1 MRLLTPLARAAGA
14 RELGDGPAPLAERA
28 RNLAEIAR
36 LNGVFGGRLVTL
48 RHVRRLVARLPAGR
62 PVTVLD
68 LGTGSADVPRALVR
82 WARRAGR
89 PIRVIAL
96 DQEPGTLA
104 VARRT
109 VAGYPEI
116 VLLRADALAL
126 PFASGAVDIAISAL
140 TLHHL
145 EPPAAVAYLAA
156 MDRVAR
162 VGVVVNDLARSRW
175 GWALVWLVTRL
186 LACGR
191 MSRHDGPL
199 SILRAYTAEEARALC
214 AFAGMGAV
222 EVTRYDPLLRFCLVL
237 GEAPRKAS
245 REHTKVGA
253 ERSEIGEVQPKA
265 SRAHTKMGAERSEA

>member
-1 MRLLTPLARAAGA
+1 MRFLRPLARAAGA
-14 RELGDGPAPLAERA
+14 RELGDGPAPFGERA

-48 RHVRRLVARLPAGR
+48 RHVRQLVARLPAAR

-82 WARRAGR
+82 WARRARR
-89 PIRVIAL
+89 PIRVFAL
-96 DQEPGTLA
+96 DRDSATLA
-104 VARRT
+104 VARDT
-109 VAGYPEI
+109 VEGYPEI
-116 VLLRADALAL
+116 VLVQGDAEAL
-126 PFASGAVDIAISAL
+126 PFRPGAVDVAISAL

-145 EPPAAVAYLAA
+145 EPSAAIAHLRA

-162 VGVVVNDLARSRW
+162 AGIIVNDLVRSRY

-199 SILRAYTAEEARALC
+199 SVRRAYTAEEARALC
-214 AFAGMGAV
+214 ARAGIHGA
-222 EVTRYDPLLRFCLVL
+222 EVTRYGPLLRFSAVHVKI
-237 GEAPRKAS
+237 GEAP
-245 REHTKVGA
+245 
-253 ERSEIGEVQPKA
+253 PKA
-265 SRAHTKMGAERSEA
+265 SRADMEVVAERSKAN

>member
-14 RELGDGPAPLAERA
+14 RELGDGPASFAERA

-82 WARRAGR
+82 WARRVGR
-89 PIRVIAL
+89 PMRVIAL

-116 VLLRADALAL
+116 VLLRADAIAL
-126 PFASGAVDIAISAL
+126 PFAPRSVDIAISAL

-145 EPPAAVAYLAA
+145 EPPAATAYLAA
-156 MDRVAR
+156 MNRVAR

-214 AFAGMGAV
+214 AYAGMGAV

-237 GEAPRKAS
+237 GEA
-245 REHTKVGA
+245 E
-253 ERSEIGEVQPKA
+253 PKA
-265 SRAHTKMGAERSEA
+265 SRADMEMGAERGELGEAEPKASRADMEMGAERSEA